1 LTIGGRLWRN
11 DVSVTWK
18 RGEGDMDEEHWAL
31 RSVGDE
37 RSRDLV
43 GVPVAGGETRHAL
56 VGRMVV
62 DEGGRRQDPI

>member
-1 LTIGGRLWRN
+1 
-11 DVSVTWK
+11 
-18 RGEGDMDEEHWAL
+18 MDEEHWAL

-43 GVPVAGGETRHAL
+43 GVKVAGGETRHAL